1 MKKIFLTS
9 ISLFFL
15 GIFLSFSQ
23 DKISK
28 LDVRFGIGTSQLN
41 YKNLINFSTFMIEN
55 EINYKF
61 SKYFS
66 VAGSIGYLI
75 STGFQI
81 NNATF
86 DLVNTNYFLINTNIF
101 YSPFSNSRK
110 NDFRIGFGP
119 TWIIGY
125 RYIMGSARNNYGLY
139 YINISENIEYNVLAA
154 NFIIEDSYTIKE
166 QFIVGLKAFYQ
177 TNNNLG
183 IMAKFG
189 IKFFNKKK

>member
-9 ISLFFL
+9 IFLFFL

-28 LDVRFGIGTSQLN
+28 IDVRFGIGTSQLN

-66 VAGSIGYLI
+66 VAGSIGYLF
-75 STGFQI
+75 STGVQI

-110 NDFRIGFGP
+110 NDFRIGIGP

-125 RYIMGSARNNYGLY
+125 RYIKGSARNNYGLY
-139 YINISENIEYNVLAA
+139 YINISENIDYNLLAA

-166 QFIVGLKAFYQ
+166 QFIVGFKAFYQ